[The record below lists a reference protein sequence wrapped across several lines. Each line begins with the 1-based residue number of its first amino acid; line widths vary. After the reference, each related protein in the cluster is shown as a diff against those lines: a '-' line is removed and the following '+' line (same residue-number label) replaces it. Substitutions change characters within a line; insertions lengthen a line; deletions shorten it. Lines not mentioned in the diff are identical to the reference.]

1 MCVCYSLS
9 CVQPFATTWTLA
21 CQAPLSMELTRQEY
35 WSGLPFSSPGCKFLI
50 RLIGLL
56 CFKMTNVVD
65 IGFVAPLLFGKE
77 IQ

>member
-1 MCVCYSLS
+1 VKA
-9 CVQPFATTWTLA
+9 ATEDEKA
-21 CQAPLSMELTRQEY
+21 CQALLSMEFPRQEY
-35 WSGLPFSSPGCKFLI
+35 WSGLPFPSPGCKFLI